1 VVLEEPGAVGGG
13 LSAQPGGGEAE
24 RAGAVDRG
32 VLPELAD
39 TFEVADVHGVHEHG
53 LTEPRQSPDGRLP
66 PPMVNR
72 NFTAARPNALWTTD
86 LTYVPTRSGM
96 A

>member
-1 VVLEEPGAVGGG
+1 LVQRIV
-13 LSAQPGGGEAE
+13 
-24 RAGAVDRG
+24 
-32 VLPELAD
+32 
-39 TFEVADVHGVHEHG
+39 EVAGMNRSRRVC
-53 LTEPRQSPDGRLP
+53 LP